1 MKRVLLMTMIVLT
14 IASVAVF
21 AADRP
26 TTERFHVA
34 VMAAS
39 RKDGTVPDL
48 PPGEAKALAD
58 FRKVMT
64 TYRSFAVEAETLL
77 QLDQQAQARLGTYT
91 VEFVLD
97 RDRSSGDSINI
108 HAFQLRAAEPIP
120 MASGAMGTPTY
131 IQTSFT
137 IKRGET
143 IVLGTSTTDQQA
155 RVVLVTSLP

>member
-1 MKRVLLMTMIVLT
+1 MKRVLLMSMIVLYT
-14 IASVAVF
+14 AGLLAF

-39 RKDGTVPDL
+39 RKEGTVPEL

-77 QLDQQAQARLGTYT
+77 QLDSSAQARLGSYS
-91 VEFVLD
+91 VEFVID
-97 RDRSSGDSINI
+97 RDRSAGDTINI
-108 HAFQLRAAEPIP
+108 HGVQLRAAEPIAAVG
-120 MASGAMGTPTY
+120 MPTY

-155 RVVLVTSLP
+155 RVVLVTALP

>member
-1 MKRVLLMTMIVLT
+1 MKRVLLMTVIVLH
-14 IASVAVF
+14 AAGLWAH

-34 VMAAS
+34 VMSAS
-39 RKDGTVPDL
+39 RKEGNAPEL
-48 PPGEAKALAD
+48 PPGEARALAD

-64 TYRSFAVEAETLL
+64 TYRSFTVEAETLL
-77 QLDQQAQARLGTYT
+77 QLDQSAQARLGTYT

-97 RDRSSGDSINI
+97 RDRSAGDSINI
-108 HAFQLRAAEPIP
+108 HAFQLRAAEPI
-120 MASGAMGTPTY
+120 AAVGTPTY

-143 IVLGTSTTDQQA
+143 IVLGSSVTDQQA
-155 RVVLVTSLP
+155 RVVLVTALP

>member
-1 MKRVLLMTMIVLT
+1 MKRVVLMSMIVLQ
-14 IASVAVF
+14 AAGLLAF

-34 VMAAS
+34 VMSAS
-39 RKDGTVPDL
+39 RKDGPMPEL

-64 TYRSFAVEAETLL
+64 TYRSFTVEAETLL
-77 QLDQQAQARLGTYT
+77 QMDLSAQARLGTYN

-97 RDRSSGDSINI
+97 RDRSAGDTINI
-108 HAFQLRAAEPIP
+108 HGFQLRAADPIP
-120 MASGAMGTPTY
+120 ALGTPTY

-143 IVLGTSTTDQQA
+143 IVLGSSVSDQQA
-155 RVVLVTSLP
+155 RVVLVTALP